1 MQWSIRRTG
10 SRPGTLLAEVAC
22 PSGLRSTPRKRVWV
36 KVHRGFKSHR
46 YRQSK
51 GPTRS
56 VLLTWGPSSFPP
68 RSATSDT
75 PPRKIGDDGDRYR
88 VVRAPGKW
96 LSAHGSARRR
106 RATSGDRPVVRAR
119 RTSRRLQWRERLSG
133 ACGCR
138 VPSGSLRALHHCGL
152 HELRTD
158 DGHFFERVGGPL
170 TDGSG
175 NPPHGWGNP
184 IQSGQLVVTEE
195 LAVFT
200 DDLSHREE
208 FRLREGAT
216 DFLQICS

>member
-1 MQWSIRRTG
+1 MRRQAIVLWCALVG
-10 SRPGTLLAEVAC
+10 LLAGC
-22 PSGLRSTPRKRVWV
+22 SGVNDSAAPAAAESPAVPFELST
-36 KVHRGFKSHR
+36 
-46 YRQSK
+46 
-51 GPTRS
+51 
-56 VLLTWGPSSFPP
+56 
-68 RSATSDT
+68 
-75 PPRKIGDDGDRYR
+75 
-88 VVRAPGKW
+88 
-96 LSAHGSARRR
+96 
-106 RATSGDRPVVRAR
+106 
-119 RTSRRLQWRERLSG
+119 
-133 ACGCR
+133 
-138 VPSGSLRALHHCGL
+138 HCGL